1 MNFLNNYLILSAKLS
16 LKKSLLMEQENKEC
30 ITEEKDEAEEEE
42 EEEEMIPDFTNEFYK
57 DMLNQMLTND
67 IRPSPRVAKEIINR
81 AISFFSELPNIVEIN
96 NIKNITIVGDT
107 HGQFHDVAEIF
118 KTQGF
123 PTDENPYIFNGDF
136 VDRGKQGVEII
147 LTLFAFKISNPN
159 SIHLNRGNQYVLK
172 KRRKRKK
179 IEMLL

>member
-1 MNFLNNYLILSAKLS
+1 MILKYIHLNFLNNYWILSAKFL
-16 LKKSLLMEQENKEC
+16 LKKSLIMEQENKEC
-30 ITEEKDEAEEEE
+30 ITEEDGENSEEEEE
-42 EEEEMIPDFTNEFYK
+42 EEEEMIPDFTNEFSK
-57 DMLNQMLTND
+57 DMLSQMLTYD
-67 IRPSPRVAKEIINR
+67 IRPSPRVAKEIINK
-81 AISFFSELPNIVEIN
+81 AISIFSELPNIVEIN

-147 LTLFAFKISNPN
+147 LALFAFKISNPN
-159 SIHLNRGNQYVLK
+159 SIHLNRGNQYVF
-172 KRRKRKK
+172 
-179 IEMLL
+179 